1 MFNVY
6 ARFARRVPGHIVSQG
21 SFQSTEQEGTYMKTQ
36 QLPMSVKER
45 IEPICGLW
53 LLDVVSTVI
62 SEEDAQG
69 D

>member
-1 MFNVY
+1 
-6 ARFARRVPGHIVSQG
+6 
-21 SFQSTEQEGTYMKTQ
+21 MKTQ

-53 LLDVVSTVI
+53 LLAIVSTMN